1 MNQQQ
6 MDNYLQYFKE
16 ILKQVK
22 EHVNRLYI
30 KQEHLMRIDAN
41 IYYVKDIALQILK
54 VLNSHSQQQQQT
66 QHIHSL
72 HKIMDIECKSGIWS
86 MLELS
91 DLHIAIGDYDGKLS
105 LFTTDFANKQWTLNI
120 EYKAHD
126 DSISS
131 LCELQ
136 ERNILISGSY
146 DNTIK
151 LWKFLLS
158 TNNSSL
164 THIAT
169 LKGHNSFVNQ
179 VIPLSTTII
188 ASGSFDKSIR
198 LWDINTY
205 KQTHSFTEDF
215 SVWSLLKLT
224 GKDVLVSSGNKKR
237 ISFWNMKTLMKEHTM
252 KCCYCDR
259 NGLIELHKHY
269 IAVSGGNSTSIDI
282 IDTHKYKVIK
292 QIECAEYIAG
302 NGGVSSLRSL
312 NNGTF
317 IYCHDG
323 ALCQIEVDSCD
334 VVFKIKMEEEFKGT
348 DVVCTMDGKFVIANS
363 GKKGMSVFKVKY

>member
-6 MDNYLQYFKE
+6 MDNYLQYFKG

-22 EHVNRLYI
+22 EQVNRLYK
-30 KQEHLMRIDAN
+30 KQEQLMGIDAN
-41 IYYVKDIALQILK
+41 IYFVKDITVQILK
-54 VLNSHSQQQQQT
+54 VLNSHSQSQQQQQQT

-72 HKIMDIECKSGIWS
+72 HKLMNVECKSGIWS

-91 DLHIAIGDYDGKLS
+91 DLRIAIGDYDGKLS

-120 EYKAHD
+120 EHKAHD

-136 ERNILISGSY
+136 ERNTLISGSY

-151 LWKFLLS
+151 LWKLLPS
-158 TNNSSL
+158 LL

-169 LKGHNSFVNQ
+169 LKGHTSFINQ
-179 VIPLSTTII
+179 VIPLTTTIM

-215 SVWSLLKLT
+215 PVWSLLKLT
-224 GKDVLVSSGNKKR
+224 GKDVVVSSGNKKR
-237 ISFWNMKTLMKEHTM
+237 ISFWNVNALMKEHTM
-252 KCCYCDR
+252 KCCHCDR

-269 IAVSGGNSTSIDI
+269 IAVSGGNSMTIDV
-282 IDTHKYKVIK
+282 IDTYKYKVVK
-292 QIECAEYIAG
+292 QIECAEYIVG
-302 NGGVSSLRSL
+302 SGGVSSLRKL

-317 IYCHDG
+317 VYCHDG
-323 ALCQIEVDSCD
+323 TFCQIEVESCD

-363 GKKGMSVFKVKY
+363 GKKGISVFRVKY